1 MGGREMRDGM
11 YSEWN
16 TTVSEEPFWLLEAVL
31 CLNWSEMLDSGEW
44 LEKGNGWPR
53 AEKEAFLELL
63 FDSLKRFRTADG
75 KESPSDQARFLAKE
89 LSEKRGEKL
98 KCGFIGRD
106 EDYLMRDA
114 QAKLEEY
121 ALLLDREHITAQ
133 DAAFERLKERFDEE
147 NGEFDRLS
155 ERTLGLLEHAFDL
168 LEAAFGAGQEMT
180 IFVTELN
187 TNYYSVHFLKEN
199 ICERYYQYNKRLL
212 FDDEEQRLRA
222 GSGG

>member
-1 MGGREMRDGM
+1 MLSLILAHLNSHFRDV
-11 YSEWN
+11 W
-16 TTVSEEPFWLLEAVL
+16 
-31 CLNWSEMLDSGEW
+31 
-44 LEKGNGWPR
+44 K
-53 AEKEAFLELL
+53 KEAFLELL

-199 ICERYYQYNKRLL
+199 ICERYYQYNKTLL
-212 FDDEEQRLRA
+212 FEDQEDEIRERLKQMA
-222 GSGG
+222 